1 MLHKTRQLAKSVKLG
16 INNPSPQMPSIV
28 PCLDKASK
36 SGWKMQAPFLSV
48 WNYYPFVLSQALLSS
63 PFLCVRVCARVCV
76 YIQSRDSS
84 AEVAEPKS
92 TSQRGRCT
100 HLMFDLATKLIT
112 TTPTELL
119 RTWRGREQQTDTTHQ
134 LVAAWHTNT
143 CSSCVITS
151 VFFLD
156 LDRGKRLQLAPLQ
169 MASSL
174 AHLNA
179 SRPLSL
185 FLPRCNSGCTPTR
198 PLSLSFLPFCV
209 FFFVPKLQSNS
220 FLRAVLLEFNPPS
233 LPFQPL
239 FHCENLGSDRDPF

>member
-1 MLHKTRQLAKSVKLG
+1 MKKKKKMLHKTRQLAKSVKLG

-76 YIQSRDSS
+76 YIQSGDSS
-84 AEVAEPKS
+84 AEVAEPRS

-119 RTWRGREQQTDTTHQ
+119 RASGGDGIQTDTTHR
-134 LVAAWHTNT
+134 LVAAWHQHMLFVCDHLCFSWTWT
-143 CSSCVITS
+143 VETA
-151 VFFLD
+151 
-156 LDRGKRLQLAPLQ
+156 LACAAADGLL
-169 MASSL
+169 SL

-179 SRPLSL
+179 SRPFSL
-185 FLPRCNSGCTPTR
+185 FLPRCNSSCTPTR

-209 FFFVPKLQSNS
+209 FFFFFFFGQISV
-220 FLRAVLLEFNPPS
+220 
-233 LPFQPL
+233 
-239 FHCENLGSDRDPF
+239 